1 MWYNEIYLSRYYSHS
16 TNLGSMKKLKY
27 LLLATILALAF
38 GLMLSCSK
46 SDDTTSS
53 SSSSSSLQYIEIT
66 DAETLFIVQGS
77 SSSRSVSRSSYSS
90 STTNTLFKIT
100 ETGAVQEVGYKDADN
115 NTYTVT
121 RQPVSI
127 DNVDT
132 NYVVFSFG
140 SDKSNPTECYLT
152 NKSTGAVYLLG
163 SAASPMD
170 SKCPLPQTNSK
181 EKTILTDN
189 KSNFYYRYYGFSNG
203 NFPYYL
209 RQVNY
214 TDPTNIAATQYIVDS
229 ESVGDF
235 IVDSNGNVAYNANL
249 TGDANTA
256 VNRIRKS
263 NGGYYNLSHTAFW
276 VGLDGNIYLA
286 DGSFEV
292 KKVSIDSDYNV
303 SISTYDNNTLA
314 RISNQHYKLK
324 LSNKLIF
331 VQQNSGSTIA
341 IDNGYEINTLDLPL
355 SNINIARSSSNYV
368 YISGTD
374 NSSSNS
380 VLVKFNPSDNSSS
393 QMYTKG
399 TYDIYNFNVTSD
411 DTITF
416 SALRMND
423 GKKVLGKILANGT
436 LSITDE
442 SINKEI
448 TILERIR

>member
-115 NTYTVT
+115 NSYTIT
-121 RQPVSI
+121 LKPVSI

>member
-1 MWYNEIYLSRYYSHS
+1 MSRYYSHS

-53 SSSSSSLQYIEIT
+53 SSSSLQYIEIT
-66 DAETLFIVQGS
+66 DAESLFIVQGS

-115 NTYTVT
+115 NPYTIT
-121 RQPVSI
+121 LKPVSI

-163 SAASPMD
+163 SAASQLE

-181 EKTILTDN
+181 EKTILSDN

-411 DTITF
+411 DNITF

>member
-66 DAETLFIVQGS
+66 DAESLFIVQGS

-115 NTYTVT
+115 NPYTIT
-121 RQPVSI
+121 LKPVSI

>member
-66 DAETLFIVQGS
+66 DAESLFIVQGS

-115 NTYTVT
+115 NPYTIT
-121 RQPVSI
+121 LKPVSI

-140 SDKSNPTECYLT
+140 SDKSNPTDCYLT

-448 TILERIR
+448 TILERIK

>member
-53 SSSSSSLQYIEIT
+53 SSSLQNIEIT
-66 DAETLFIVQGS
+66 DAESLFIVQGS
-77 SSSRSVSRSSYSS
+77 SSSRSVSRSSSSS

-100 ETGAVQEVGYKDADN
+100 ETGAVQEVGYKDADDN
-115 NTYTVT
+115 SYTIT
-121 RQPVSI
+121 LKPVSI

-181 EKTILTDN
+181 EKTILSDN
-189 KSNFYYRYYGFSNG
+189 KSNFYYRYYGYSNG

-214 TDPTNIAATQYIVDS
+214 TDPTNIAATQYIIDS
-229 ESVGDF
+229 ESVGNF
-235 IVDSNGNVAYNANL
+235 IVDSNGNVAYNAHL
-249 TGDANTA
+249 TGGVQVD
-256 VNRIRKS
+256 RIRKS
-263 NGGYYNLSHTAFW
+263 NGGYYNLSHNAYW

-314 RISNQHYKLK
+314 RISNQHIKLK

-331 VQQNSGSTIA
+331 VQPDSGSTIA

-355 SNINIARSSSNYV
+355 SKISTARSSSNYV

>member
-53 SSSSSSLQYIEIT
+53 SSSSSLQYIEIT
-66 DAETLFIVQGS
+66 DAESLFIVQGS

-115 NTYTVT
+115 NSYTIT
-121 RQPVSI
+121 LKPVSI

>member
-1 MWYNEIYLSRYYSHS
+1 
-16 TNLGSMKKLKY
+16 
-27 LLLATILALAF
+27 
-38 GLMLSCSK
+38 MLSCSK

-66 DAETLFIVQGS
+66 DAESLFIVQGS

-115 NTYTVT
+115 NPYTIT
-121 RQPVSI
+121 LKPVSI

>member
-1 MWYNEIYLSRYYSHS
+1 MSRYYSHS

-66 DAETLFIVQGS
+66 DAESLFIVQGS

-115 NTYTVT
+115 NPYTIT
-121 RQPVSI
+121 LKPVSI

-140 SDKSNPTECYLT
+140 SDKSNPTDCYLT

-163 SAASPMD
+163 SAASQLE
-170 SKCPLPQTNSK
+170 SKCPLPQNNSK
-181 EKTILTDN
+181 EKTILSDN
-189 KSNFYYRYYGFSNG
+189 KSNFYYLYYAPISG
-203 NFPYYL
+203 NSFYYL

-286 DGSFEV
+286 DGSSEV

>member
-1 MWYNEIYLSRYYSHS
+1 MSRYYSHS

-66 DAETLFIVQGS
+66 DAESLFIVQGS

-115 NTYTVT
+115 NPYTIT
-121 RQPVSI
+121 LKPVSI

-140 SDKSNPTECYLT
+140 SDKINTTECYLT

-163 SAASPMD
+163 SAASQLE
-170 SKCPLPQTNSK
+170 SKCPLPQNNSK
-181 EKTILTDN
+181 EKTILSDN
-189 KSNFYYRYYGFSNG
+189 KSNFYYLYYGPSTG
-203 NFPYYL
+203 NAFYYL

-286 DGSFEV
+286 DGSSEV

>member
-1 MWYNEIYLSRYYSHS
+1 
-16 TNLGSMKKLKY
+16 MKKLTHLY
-27 LLLATILALAF
+27 IVAFLALTL
-38 GLMLSCSK
+38 GLMLSCAKKDQST
-46 SDDTTSS
+46 DTSS
-53 SSSSSSLQYIEIT
+53 SQSVTVSSSLQKVEIT
-66 DAETLFIVQGS
+66 DAESLFIVPGS
-77 SSSRSVSRSSYSS
+77 TSS
-90 STTNTLFKIT
+90 STSNTLFKIT
-100 ETGAVQEVGYKDADN
+100 ETGAVQEVEYKDADN
-115 NTYTVT
+115 NSYTMT
-121 RQPVSI
+121 QQPVSI

-132 NYVVFSFG
+132 NYVVFTFG
-140 SDKSNPTECYLT
+140 LNKSNPYQCYLT

-163 SAASPMD
+163 SAASQLE
-170 SKCPLPQTNSK
+170 SKCPLPQLNSK
-181 EKTILTDN
+181 EKTILSDN
-189 KSNFYYRYYGFSNG
+189 KSNFYYRYYGPSTG
-203 NFPYYL
+203 NSFYYL

-214 TDPTNIAATQYIVDS
+214 TDPTNIAATQYVIDS
-229 ESVGDF
+229 ESVDNF
-235 IVDSNGNVAYNANL
+235 IVDSNGNVAYTAY
-249 TGDANTA
+249 TTAGFADTA
-256 VNRIRKS
+256 VYRIRKG
-263 NGGYYNLSHTAFW
+263 NGGYYNLSHTAYW

-286 DGSFEV
+286 ASDSEEV

-303 SISTYDNNTLA
+303 SISSYDNITTSSV
-314 RISNQHYKLK
+314 RIRNQHYKLK

-331 VQQNSGSTIA
+331 VLPGNDSTIA
-341 IDNGYEINTLDLPL
+341 IDNGSEINTLDLPL
-355 SNINIARSSSNYV
+355 STISIARSSSNYV

-411 DTITF
+411 DNITF

-442 SINKEI
+442 NINKEV

>member
-1 MWYNEIYLSRYYSHS
+1 
-16 TNLGSMKKLKY
+16 
-27 LLLATILALAF
+27 
-38 GLMLSCSK
+38 
-46 SDDTTSS
+46 
-53 SSSSSSLQYIEIT
+53 
-66 DAETLFIVQGS
+66 
-77 SSSRSVSRSSYSS
+77 
-90 STTNTLFKIT
+90 
-100 ETGAVQEVGYKDADN
+100 
-115 NTYTVT
+115 
-121 RQPVSI
+121 
-127 DNVDT
+127 
-132 NYVVFSFG
+132 
-140 SDKSNPTECYLT
+140 
-152 NKSTGAVYLLG
+152 
-163 SAASPMD
+163 MD

-181 EKTILTDN
+181 EKTILSDN
-189 KSNFYYRYYGFSNG
+189 KSNFYYRYYGYSNG

-214 TDPTNIAATQYIVDS
+214 TDPTNIAATQYIIDS
-229 ESVGDF
+229 ESVGNF
-235 IVDSNGNVAYNANL
+235 IVDSNGNVAYNAHL
-249 TGDANTA
+249 TGGVQVD
-256 VNRIRKS
+256 RIRKS
-263 NGGYYNLSHTAFW
+263 NGGYYNLSHNAYW

-314 RISNQHYKLK
+314 RISNQHIKLK

-331 VQQNSGSTIA
+331 VQPNSGSTIA

-355 SNINIARSSSNYV
+355 SKISTARSSSNYV

>member
-1 MWYNEIYLSRYYSHS
+1 
-16 TNLGSMKKLKY
+16 MKKLKY

-53 SSSSSSLQYIEIT
+53 SSSSSSSLQYIEIT
-66 DAETLFIVQGS
+66 DAESLFIVQGS

-115 NTYTVT
+115 NPYTIT
-121 RQPVSI
+121 LKPVSI

-140 SDKSNPTECYLT
+140 SNKVNPTECYLT

-181 EKTILTDN
+181 EKTILSDN
-189 KSNFYYRYYGFSNG
+189 KSNFYYLYYGPSTG
-203 NFPYYL
+203 NSFYYL

-214 TDPTNIAATQYIVDS
+214 TDPTNIAATQYIIDS
-229 ESVGDF
+229 ESVDNF

-448 TILERIR
+448 TILERIK

>member
-53 SSSSSSLQYIEIT
+53 SSSSSLQNIEIT
-66 DAETLFIVQGS
+66 DAESLFIVQGS
-77 SSSRSVSRSSYSS
+77 SSSRSVSRSSSSS

-100 ETGAVQEVGYKDADN
+100 ETGAVQEVGYKDADDN
-115 NTYTVT
+115 SYTIT
-121 RQPVSI
+121 LKPVSI

-181 EKTILTDN
+181 EKTILSDN
-189 KSNFYYRYYGFSNG
+189 KSNFYYRYYGYSNG

-214 TDPTNIAATQYIVDS
+214 TDPTNIAATQYIIDS
-229 ESVGDF
+229 ESVGNF
-235 IVDSNGNVAYNANL
+235 IVDSNGNVAYNAHL
-249 TGDANTA
+249 TGGVQVD
-256 VNRIRKS
+256 RIRKS
-263 NGGYYNLSHTAFW
+263 NGGYYNLSHNAYW

-314 RISNQHYKLK
+314 RISNQHIKLK

-331 VQQNSGSTIA
+331 VQPDSGSTIA

-355 SNINIARSSSNYV
+355 SKISTARSSSNYV

>member
-1 MWYNEIYLSRYYSHS
+1 
-16 TNLGSMKKLKY
+16 MKKLQ
-27 LLLATILALAF
+27 LLFLPTILALAF

-46 SDDTTSS
+46 KSSDDSKTTTTDDTVTLSS
-53 SSSSSSLQYIEIT
+53 MLIT
-66 DAETLFIVQGS
+66 DAETVFIVQGS
-77 SSSRSVSRSSYSS
+77 SSSRSVSRSSSSS

-100 ETGAVQEVGYKDADN
+100 ETGAVQEVEYKDADN
-115 NTYTVT
+115 NSYTMT
-121 RQPVSI
+121 QQPVSI

-140 SDKSNPTECYLT
+140 SNKVNPTECYLT

-163 SAASPMD
+163 SAASQLE

-181 EKTILTDN
+181 EKTILSDN
-189 KSNFYYRYYGFSNG
+189 KSNFYYLYYGPSTG
-203 NFPYYL
+203 NSFYYL

-214 TDPTNIAATQYIVDS
+214 TDPTNIAATQYIIDS
-229 ESVGDF
+229 ESVDNF
-235 IVDSNGNVAYNANL
+235 IVDSNGNVAYTAY
-249 TGDANTA
+249 TTAGFANTA
-256 VNRIRKS
+256 VYRIRKS
-263 NGGYYNLSHTAFW
+263 NGGYYNLSHNAYW

-314 RISNQHYKLK
+314 RISNQHIKLK

-331 VQQNSGSTIA
+331 VQPDSGSTIA

-355 SNINIARSSSNYV
+355 SKISTARSSSNYV

-411 DTITF
+411 DIITF

-448 TILERIR
+448 TILERIK

>member
-1 MWYNEIYLSRYYSHS
+1 MKYVCVDYYSHI

-46 SDDTTSS
+46 SDDTTSSSS

-115 NTYTVT
+115 NPYTIT
-121 RQPVSI
+121 LKPVSI

-140 SDKSNPTECYLT
+140 SDKSNPTDCYLT

-203 NFPYYL
+203 SSL
-209 RQVNY
+209 
-214 TDPTNIAATQYIVDS
+214 
-229 ESVGDF
+229 
-235 IVDSNGNVAYNANL
+235 
-249 TGDANTA
+249 
-256 VNRIRKS
+256 
-263 NGGYYNLSHTAFW
+263 LSTP
-276 VGLDGNIYLA
+276 
-286 DGSFEV
+286 S
-292 KKVSIDSDYNV
+292 
-303 SISTYDNNTLA
+303 
-314 RISNQHYKLK
+314 KLHR
-324 LSNKLIF
+324 SNKYCR
-331 VQQNSGSTIA
+331 NTI
-341 IDNGYEINTLDLPL
+341 Y
-355 SNINIARSSSNYV
+355 S
-368 YISGTD
+368 
-374 NSSSNS
+374 
-380 VLVKFNPSDNSSS
+380 
-393 QMYTKG
+393 
-399 TYDIYNFNVTSD
+399 
-411 DTITF
+411 
-416 SALRMND
+416 
-423 GKKVLGKILANGT
+423 
-436 LSITDE
+436 
-442 SINKEI
+442 
-448 TILERIR
+448 